1 MVFSDPL
8 FVFGFFPL
16 FLLAYWAVKP
26 NFKNILIFFSSL
38 WFYYYGEPK
47 YVWLLLLS
55 IVVNYTFGVAVG
67 CLRGAKSLHV
77 GTGRRVVVT
86 SLLTVG
92 ILFNLLVL
100 LYFKYIDF
108 FIDNLNALFKLVHS
122 DLLLAPI
129 HQVLP
134 LGVSFFTF
142 QGISYLVD
150 VYRGD
155 VLPSGSLLKY
165 ATFKIL
171 FPQLI
176 AGPIVR
182 YADVAGELGKREV
195 TPELALEG
203 VRRFVVGFCK
213 KVLIADTL
221 AACADQLYGA
231 DPSTLTPG
239 CAWLAAIAYTLQIYF
254 DFSAYSDMAIGIGR
268 MMGFHYPEN
277 FNHPYISSSIREFW
291 RRWHMTLSF
300 WFRDYLYRPLGGNRA
315 GPDRTYFN
323 LFLVFALTGFW
334 HGASWTFVVWG
345 LWHGLF
351 MIIER
356 RFPPEKW
363 PVPTVALHVYTL
375 LVVVIGWVMF
385 RADNFALAA
394 GMLGRMVFLG
404 SGQVSHSVG
413 EFATPLIWL
422 TLGAGV
428 LLSTPIHAMIRQR
441 LNKAMALII
450 GSPALGSLFLIACS
464 KVLSGAYSP
473 FLYFR
478 F

>member
-8 FVFGFFPL
+8 FVFGFLPIFL
-16 FLLAYWAVKP
+16 FAYWIVAP
-26 NFKNILIFFSSL
+26 NFKNILIFLASL

-47 YVWLLLLS
+47 YVWVLLLS
-55 IVVNYTFGVAVG
+55 IVVNYSFGVAVG
-67 CLRGAKSLHV
+67 WLRGDGATRV
-77 GTGRRVVVT
+77 QRRRAVVIPV
-86 SLLTVG
+86 LTLG
-92 ILFNLLVL
+92 ILFNLVVL
-100 LYFKYIDF
+100 LYFKYVGF
-108 FIDNLNALFKLVHS
+108 FVENLNALLKLAHVDVS
-122 DLLLAPI
+122 LAPI
-129 HQVLP
+129 RQVLP

-155 VLPSGSLLKY
+155 VAPTRSLLKF
-165 ATFKIL
+165 ATYKIL

-182 YADVAGELGKREV
+182 YAEVAGEMGKREV
-195 TPELALEG
+195 TSDMALEG
-203 VRRFVVGFCK
+203 VRRFVVGFAK

-221 AACADQLYGA
+221 AACADQLYAA
-231 DPSTLTPG
+231 DPSTLSPA
-239 CAWLAAIAYTLQIYF
+239 CAWLAAIAYSMQIYF
-254 DFSAYSDMAIGIGR
+254 DFSAYSDMAIGMGR

-315 GPDRTYFN
+315 GVARTYFN
-323 LFLVFALTGFW
+323 LLLVFATTGFW
-334 HGASWTFVVWG
+334 HGASWTFVIWG

-351 MIIER
+351 MMIER

-363 PVPTVALHVYTL
+363 PVPTAALHVYTL

-385 RADNFALAA
+385 RADNFALATGLLA
-394 GMLGRMVFLG
+394 RMFFLG
-404 SGQVSHSVG
+404 AGEQIHGVA
-413 EFATPLIWL
+413 EFATPLVWL
-422 TLGAGV
+422 TLAAGAV
-428 LLSTPIHAMIRQR
+428 LSTPVHALVRQR
-441 LNKAMALII
+441 LNDAAALVV
-450 GSPALGSLFLIACS
+450 GSPTLGSLFLIACS